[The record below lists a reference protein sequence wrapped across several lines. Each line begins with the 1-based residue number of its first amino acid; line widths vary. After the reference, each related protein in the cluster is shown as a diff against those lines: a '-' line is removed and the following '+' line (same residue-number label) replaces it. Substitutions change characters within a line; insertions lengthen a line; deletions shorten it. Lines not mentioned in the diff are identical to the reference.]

1 MKQILVVVSRIK
13 SYIRQ
18 KGNGMSTSADTMDAL
33 TDIVEKKCDAAIEN
47 AKRDRRKTVMK
58 RDFL

>member
-1 MKQILVVVSRIK
+1 MKEILVVVSRIK

-18 KGNGMSTSADTMDAL
+18 KGNGMSTSSDTMDAL

>member
-1 MKQILVVVSRIK
+1 
-13 SYIRQ
+13 
-18 KGNGMSTSADTMDAL
+18 MSTSADTMDAL

-47 AKRDRRKTVMK
+47 ARKDRRKTVMK

>member
-1 MKQILVVVSRIK
+1 MKEILVVVSRIK

-18 KGNGMSTSADTMDAL
+18 KGNGMSTSGDTMDAL

>member
-1 MKQILVVVSRIK
+1 MREILVVVSRVKAYIK
-13 SYIRQ
+13 K
-18 KGNGMSTSADTMDAL
+18 KGPDMSTSADTMDAL

-47 AKRDRRKTVMK
+47 AKKDKRKTVMR